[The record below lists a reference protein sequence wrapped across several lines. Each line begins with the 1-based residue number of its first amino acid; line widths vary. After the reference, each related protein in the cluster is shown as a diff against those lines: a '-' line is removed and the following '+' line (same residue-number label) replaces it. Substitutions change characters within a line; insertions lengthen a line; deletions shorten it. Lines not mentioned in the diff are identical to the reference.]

1 MKLIHYIL
9 PFQASGFEFL
19 SSLRREIENENLRKI
34 RNRFTN
40 LIPDYLTLVTE
51 STGIL
56 VLLIFVFYASRMLAS
71 FRKGM
76 LERGWKFVTTGAI
89 LLVAAQ
95 IPIVLGSVSTG
106 VLASILVNIA
116 NFGRFGAIL
125 LLTLGFRDQY
135 QIWRVDGKVNT
146 QFAESADS
154 IADVQ
159 NLSSA

>member
-1 MKLIHYIL
+1 
-9 PFQASGFEFL
+9 
-19 SSLRREIENENLRKI
+19 
-34 RNRFTN
+34 
-40 LIPDYLTLVTE
+40 
-51 STGIL
+51 
-56 VLLIFVFYASRMLAS
+56 MLAS